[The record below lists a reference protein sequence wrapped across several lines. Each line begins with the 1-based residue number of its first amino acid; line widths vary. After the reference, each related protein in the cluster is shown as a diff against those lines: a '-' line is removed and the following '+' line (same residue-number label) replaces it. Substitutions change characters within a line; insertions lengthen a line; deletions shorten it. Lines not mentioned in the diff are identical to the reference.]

1 MARLTILTGH
11 YGSGKSEIA
20 VNLALKERVDM
31 IADLDVLNPYFRT
44 RSVKTLLSKHEIS
57 LAESTLEGRNASDLP
72 YVSPLAW
79 RPIHD
84 NSMRAIYDCAGTANG
99 ARVLRQVDAWPED
112 VAFYFVINTARLETQ
127 TTEQMITLAK
137 TLEDAAGLALT
148 GIIHNT
154 NLLEETT
161 PQMITDAQPQVAA
174 AAKALGL
181 DVIYTV
187 YLDRLTPDPTWL
199 GTPLPLTRYI
209 GDAWLKGGY

>member
-44 RSVKTLLSKHEIS
+44 RSVKTLLNNHGIS

-72 YVSPLAW
+72 YVSPRAW

-84 NSMRAIYDCAGTANG
+84 ASMRAIYDLAGTANG
-99 ARVLRQVDAWPED
+99 ARLLRQVDVWPED

-127 TTEQMITLAK
+127 TTAQIITLAK
-137 TLEDAAGLALT
+137 TLEDATGLSLT

-161 PQMITDAQPQVAA
+161 PEMITNAEPMVAA

-181 DVIYTV
+181 EVISTV
-187 YLDRLTPDPTWL
+187 YLHSITPDPHWL